1 MKLLKRTAFSLL
13 GILLLILTI
22 ATILEKIYGTDFV
35 NEYIYSSVPFVILW
49 GVTAIT
55 SLLYIIKSKLHRQP
69 VIFLLHLS
77 LLFILA
83 GAFTT
88 WIYGEQGTMR
98 VRQGEQQTS
107 FTDSKG
113 ISHQLPFSITLNQ
126 FEIIYYKGTLAPMD
140 FISHISVADKD
151 CHRQIQGKVSM
162 NHIFSYQHYRFYQ
175 SGYSEDNEG
184 SVFSVS
190 HDPYGIGIT
199 YAGYT
204 LLLLSTVFF
213 FFSPQS
219 RFRQLLKSPL
229 LHRSLTVILLLFA
242 FSLNSNFL
250 KANSTSPKVLPR
262 EVAEHFGDLYILY
275 NNRICPLQT
284 FARDFTVKLY
294 GSSSYK
300 GLTPEEVLTGWLFYY
315 DSWKN
320 EPIIRIKSNEARKL
334 LEIEGNYAR
343 LKDYISTINE
353 YKLEK
358 MMNHIRSGEQVTDKR
373 GIEEA
378 DEKFNIINL
387 VCTGA
392 MMKIF
397 PCRNIAGKT
406 LEWYSQ
412 SDQLPQDMDN
422 DKWVFI
428 RKSMSYVNEMI
439 VMKKYNDACLL
450 LEKIKKYQQKECDG
464 LLPADNKFKAEKI
477 YNQFDYSK
485 SVAMACIC
493 IGLICFIYYCHCMAS
508 QKRTSRKAII
518 ILNILLWIVF
528 TYLSAAICLRGY
540 VSNHLPLSNGF
551 ETMQFM
557 AWCTLLLTFL
567 LQRKFAMLLPFG
579 FLLCGL
585 TLMVSMLGES
595 NPQITQLMPVLQ
607 SPLLSIHVVV
617 IMIAYSLLA
626 FIMLNGVTAVILHQ
640 SQKECKEQIER
651 LQIISQIILYPAI
664 FLLAIGIF
672 IGAVWANVSWGRY
685 WGWDPKET
693 WALITMVVYAFI
705 LHARFLPVLR
715 SDYAF
720 SVMSVLGL
728 ASVLMTYFGVNYYLS
743 GLHSYGG
750 GDTPP
755 GLTAVF
761 ITYACAFA
769 LMFYAGYRRARF
781 GK

>member
-250 KANSTSPKVLPR
+250 KANSPSPKVLPR
-262 EVAEHFGDLYILY
+262 EVAGHFGDLYILY

-685 WGWDPKET
+685 WGWDPKEV
-693 WALITMVVYAFI
+693 WALITMLVYALALHPRSLPWFHRTMFFHVFCITAFI
-705 LHARFLPVLR
+705 TVLI
-715 SDYAF
+715 
-720 SVMSVLGL
+720 
-728 ASVLMTYFGVNYYLS
+728 TYFGVNFLL
-743 GLHSYGG
+743 GGMHSYANG
-750 GDTPP
+750 
-755 GLTAVF
+755 
-761 ITYACAFA
+761 
-769 LMFYAGYRRARF
+769 
-781 GK
+781 

>member
-250 KANSTSPKVLPR
+250 KANSPSPKVLPR

-284 FARDFTVKLY
+284 FARDFTIKLY

-651 LQIISQIILYPAI
+651 LQIINQIILYPAI

-685 WGWDPKET
+685 WGWDPKEV
-693 WALITMVVYAFI
+693 WALITMLVYALALHPRSLPWFHRTMFFHVFCITAFI
-705 LHARFLPVLR
+705 TVLI
-715 SDYAF
+715 
-720 SVMSVLGL
+720 
-728 ASVLMTYFGVNYYLS
+728 TYFGVNFLL
-743 GLHSYGG
+743 GGMHSYANG
-750 GDTPP
+750 
-755 GLTAVF
+755 
-761 ITYACAFA
+761 
-769 LMFYAGYRRARF
+769 
-781 GK
+781 

>member
-184 SVFSVS
+184 LVFSVS

-685 WGWDPKET
+685 WGWDPKEV
-693 WALITMVVYAFI
+693 WALITMLVYALALHPRSLPWFHRTMFFHVFCITAFI
-705 LHARFLPVLR
+705 TVLI
-715 SDYAF
+715 
-720 SVMSVLGL
+720 
-728 ASVLMTYFGVNYYLS
+728 TYFGVNFLL
-743 GLHSYGG
+743 GGMHSYANG
-750 GDTPP
+750 
-755 GLTAVF
+755 
-761 ITYACAFA
+761 
-769 LMFYAGYRRARF
+769 
-781 GK
+781 

>member
-250 KANSTSPKVLPR
+250 KANSPSPKVLPR

-567 LQRKFAMLLPFG
+567 LQRKLAMLLPFG

-685 WGWDPKET
+685 WGWDPKEV
-693 WALITMVVYAFI
+693 WALITMLVYALALHPRSLPWFHRTMFFHVFCITAFI
-705 LHARFLPVLR
+705 TVLI
-715 SDYAF
+715 
-720 SVMSVLGL
+720 
-728 ASVLMTYFGVNYYLS
+728 TYFGVNFLL
-743 GLHSYGG
+743 GGMHSYANG
-750 GDTPP
+750 
-755 GLTAVF
+755 
-761 ITYACAFA
+761 
-769 LMFYAGYRRARF
+769 
-781 GK
+781 

>member
-1 MKLLKRTAFSLL
+1 MRQIQDSPSGYLSENYNYMKLLKRTAFSLL

-250 KANSTSPKVLPR
+250 KANSPSPKVLPR

-284 FARDFTVKLY
+284 FARDFTIKLY

-300 GLTPEEVLTGWLFYY
+300 GLTSEEVLTGWLFYY

-685 WGWDPKET
+685 WGWDPKEV
-693 WALITMVVYAFI
+693 WALITMLVYALALHPRSLPWFHRTMFFHVFCITAFI
-705 LHARFLPVLR
+705 TVLI
-715 SDYAF
+715 
-720 SVMSVLGL
+720 
-728 ASVLMTYFGVNYYLS
+728 TYFGVNFLL
-743 GLHSYGG
+743 GGMHSYANG
-750 GDTPP
+750 
-755 GLTAVF
+755 
-761 ITYACAFA
+761 
-769 LMFYAGYRRARF
+769 
-781 GK
+781 

>member
-373 GIEEA
+373 GIEEV

-685 WGWDPKET
+685 WGWDPKEV
-693 WALITMVVYAFI
+693 WALITMLVYALALHPRSLPWFHRTMFFHVFCITAFI
-705 LHARFLPVLR
+705 TVLI
-715 SDYAF
+715 
-720 SVMSVLGL
+720 
-728 ASVLMTYFGVNYYLS
+728 TYFGVNFLL
-743 GLHSYGG
+743 GGMHSYANG
-750 GDTPP
+750 
-755 GLTAVF
+755 
-761 ITYACAFA
+761 
-769 LMFYAGYRRARF
+769 
-781 GK
+781 

>member
-585 TLMVSMLGES
+585 TLIVSMLGES

-685 WGWDPKET
+685 WGWDPKEV
-693 WALITMVVYAFI
+693 WALITMLVYALA
-705 LHARFLPVLR
+705 LHPRSLPWFHR
-715 SDYAF
+715 TIFY
-720 SVMSVLGL
+720 
-728 ASVLMTYFGVNYYLS
+728 N
-743 GLHSYGG
+743 
-750 GDTPP
+750 
-755 GLTAVF
+755 VF
-761 ITYACAFA
+761 
-769 LMFYAGYRRARF
+769 
-781 GK
+781 

>member
-22 ATILEKIYGTDFV
+22 ATILEKINGTDFV

-250 KANSTSPKVLPR
+250 KANSPSPKVLPR

-284 FARDFTVKLY
+284 FARDFTIKLY

-685 WGWDPKET
+685 WGWDPKEV
-693 WALITMVVYAFI
+693 WALITMLVYALALRPRSLPWFHRTMFFHVFCITAFI
-705 LHARFLPVLR
+705 TVLI
-715 SDYAF
+715 
-720 SVMSVLGL
+720 
-728 ASVLMTYFGVNYYLS
+728 TYFGVNFLL
-743 GLHSYGG
+743 GGMHSYANG
-750 GDTPP
+750 
-755 GLTAVF
+755 
-761 ITYACAFA
+761 
-769 LMFYAGYRRARF
+769 
-781 GK
+781 

>member
-250 KANSTSPKVLPR
+250 KANSPSPKVLPR

-685 WGWDPKET
+685 WGWDPKEV
-693 WALITMVVYAFI
+693 WALITMLVYALALHPRSLPWFHRTMFFHVFCITAFI
-705 LHARFLPVLR
+705 TVLI
-715 SDYAF
+715 
-720 SVMSVLGL
+720 
-728 ASVLMTYFGVNYYLS
+728 TYFGVYFLL
-743 GLHSYGG
+743 GGMHSYANG
-750 GDTPP
+750 
-755 GLTAVF
+755 
-761 ITYACAFA
+761 
-769 LMFYAGYRRARF
+769 
-781 GK
+781 

>member
-284 FARDFTVKLY
+284 FARDFTFKIY

-685 WGWDPKET
+685 WGWDPKEV
-693 WALITMVVYAFI
+693 WALITMLVYALALHPRSLPWFHRTMFFHVFCITAFI
-705 LHARFLPVLR
+705 TVLI
-715 SDYAF
+715 
-720 SVMSVLGL
+720 
-728 ASVLMTYFGVNYYLS
+728 TYFGVNFLL
-743 GLHSYGG
+743 GGMHSYANG
-750 GDTPP
+750 
-755 GLTAVF
+755 
-761 ITYACAFA
+761 
-769 LMFYAGYRRARF
+769 
-781 GK
+781 

>member
-250 KANSTSPKVLPR
+250 KANSPSPKVLPR

-284 FARDFTVKLY
+284 FARDFTIKLY

-320 EPIIRIKSNEARKL
+320 EPIIRIKSNEARKI

-685 WGWDPKET
+685 WGWDPKEV
-693 WALITMVVYAFI
+693 WALITMLVYALALHPRSLPWFHRTMFFHVFCIAAFI
-705 LHARFLPVLR
+705 TVLI
-715 SDYAF
+715 
-720 SVMSVLGL
+720 
-728 ASVLMTYFGVNYYLS
+728 TYFGVNFLL
-743 GLHSYGG
+743 GGMHSYANG
-750 GDTPP
+750 
-755 GLTAVF
+755 
-761 ITYACAFA
+761 
-769 LMFYAGYRRARF
+769 
-781 GK
+781 

>member
-250 KANSTSPKVLPR
+250 KANSPSPKVLPR

-284 FARDFTVKLY
+284 FARDFTIKLY

-617 IMIAYSLLA
+617 IMIANSLLA

-685 WGWDPKET
+685 WGWDPKEV
-693 WALITMVVYAFI
+693 WALITMLVYALALHPRSLPWFHRTMFFHVFCITAFI
-705 LHARFLPVLR
+705 TVLI
-715 SDYAF
+715 
-720 SVMSVLGL
+720 
-728 ASVLMTYFGVNYYLS
+728 TYFGVNFLL
-743 GLHSYGG
+743 GGMHSYANG
-750 GDTPP
+750 
-755 GLTAVF
+755 
-761 ITYACAFA
+761 
-769 LMFYAGYRRARF
+769 
-781 GK
+781 

>member
-113 ISHQLPFSITLNQ
+113 ISHQQPFSITLNQ

-250 KANSTSPKVLPR
+250 KANSPSPKVLPR

-284 FARDFTVKLY
+284 FARDFTIKLY

-685 WGWDPKET
+685 WGWDPKEV
-693 WALITMVVYAFI
+693 WALITMLVYALALHPRSLPWFHRTMFFHVFCITAFI
-705 LHARFLPVLR
+705 TVLI
-715 SDYAF
+715 
-720 SVMSVLGL
+720 
-728 ASVLMTYFGVNYYLS
+728 TYFGVNFLL
-743 GLHSYGG
+743 GGMHSYANG
-750 GDTPP
+750 
-755 GLTAVF
+755 
-761 ITYACAFA
+761 
-769 LMFYAGYRRARF
+769 
-781 GK
+781 

>member
-685 WGWDPKET
+685 WGWDPKEV
-693 WALITMVVYAFI
+693 WALITMLVYALALHPRSLPWFHRTMFFHVYCITAFI
-705 LHARFLPVLR
+705 TVLI
-715 SDYAF
+715 
-720 SVMSVLGL
+720 
-728 ASVLMTYFGVNYYLS
+728 TYFGVNFLL
-743 GLHSYGG
+743 GGMHSYANG
-750 GDTPP
+750 
-755 GLTAVF
+755 
-761 ITYACAFA
+761 
-769 LMFYAGYRRARF
+769 
-781 GK
+781 

>member
-190 HDPYGIGIT
+190 HEPYGIGIT

-250 KANSTSPKVLPR
+250 KANSPSPKVLPR
-262 EVAEHFGDLYILY
+262 EVAGHFGDLYILY

-284 FARDFTVKLY
+284 FARDFTIKLY

-320 EPIIRIKSNEARKL
+320 EPIIRIKSNEARKI

-685 WGWDPKET
+685 WGWDPKEV
-693 WALITMVVYAFI
+693 WALITMLVYALALHPRSLPWFQRTMFFHVFCITAFI
-705 LHARFLPVLR
+705 TVLI
-715 SDYAF
+715 
-720 SVMSVLGL
+720 
-728 ASVLMTYFGVNYYLS
+728 TYFGVNFLL
-743 GLHSYGG
+743 GGMHSYANG
-750 GDTPP
+750 
-755 GLTAVF
+755 
-761 ITYACAFA
+761 
-769 LMFYAGYRRARF
+769 
-781 GK
+781 

>member
-250 KANSTSPKVLPR
+250 KANSPSPKVLPR

-284 FARDFTVKLY
+284 FARDFTIKLY

-353 YKLEK
+353 YKLER

-685 WGWDPKET
+685 WGWDPKEV
-693 WALITMVVYAFI
+693 WALITMLVYALALHPRSLPWFHRTMFFHVFCITAFI
-705 LHARFLPVLR
+705 TVLI
-715 SDYAF
+715 
-720 SVMSVLGL
+720 
-728 ASVLMTYFGVNYYLS
+728 TYFGVNFLL
-743 GLHSYGG
+743 GGMHSYANG
-750 GDTPP
+750 
-755 GLTAVF
+755 
-761 ITYACAFA
+761 
-769 LMFYAGYRRARF
+769 
-781 GK
+781 

>member
-250 KANSTSPKVLPR
+250 KANSPSLKVLPR

-284 FARDFTVKLY
+284 FARDFTIKLY

-685 WGWDPKET
+685 WGWDPKEV
-693 WALITMVVYAFI
+693 WALITMLVYALALHPRSLPWFHRTMFFHVFCITAFI
-705 LHARFLPVLR
+705 TVLI
-715 SDYAF
+715 
-720 SVMSVLGL
+720 
-728 ASVLMTYFGVNYYLS
+728 TYFGVNFLL
-743 GLHSYGG
+743 GGMHSYANG
-750 GDTPP
+750 
-755 GLTAVF
+755 
-761 ITYACAFA
+761 
-769 LMFYAGYRRARF
+769 
-781 GK
+781 

>member
-387 VCTGA
+387 VCAGA

-685 WGWDPKET
+685 WGWDPKEV
-693 WALITMVVYAFI
+693 WALITMLVYALALHPRSLPWFHRTMFFHVFCITAFI
-705 LHARFLPVLR
+705 TVLI
-715 SDYAF
+715 
-720 SVMSVLGL
+720 
-728 ASVLMTYFGVNYYLS
+728 TYFGVNFLL
-743 GLHSYGG
+743 GGMHSYANG
-750 GDTPP
+750 
-755 GLTAVF
+755 
-761 ITYACAFA
+761 
-769 LMFYAGYRRARF
+769 
-781 GK
+781 

>member
-219 RFRQLLKSPL
+219 RFRQMLKSPL

-250 KANSTSPKVLPR
+250 KANSPSPKVLPR

-284 FARDFTVKLY
+284 FARDFTIKLY

-685 WGWDPKET
+685 WGWDPKEV
-693 WALITMVVYAFI
+693 WALITMLVYALALHPRSLPWFHRTMFFHVFCITAFI
-705 LHARFLPVLR
+705 TVLI
-715 SDYAF
+715 
-720 SVMSVLGL
+720 
-728 ASVLMTYFGVNYYLS
+728 TYFGVNFLL
-743 GLHSYGG
+743 GGMHSYANG
-750 GDTPP
+750 
-755 GLTAVF
+755 
-761 ITYACAFA
+761 
-769 LMFYAGYRRARF
+769 
-781 GK
+781 

>member
-250 KANSTSPKVLPR
+250 KANSPSPKVLPR

-685 WGWDPKET
+685 WGWDPKEV
-693 WALITMVVYAFI
+693 WALITMLVYALALHPRSLPWFHRTMFFHIFCITAFI
-705 LHARFLPVLR
+705 TVLI
-715 SDYAF
+715 
-720 SVMSVLGL
+720 
-728 ASVLMTYFGVNYYLS
+728 TYFGVNFLL
-743 GLHSYGG
+743 GGMHSYANG
-750 GDTPP
+750 
-755 GLTAVF
+755 
-761 ITYACAFA
+761 
-769 LMFYAGYRRARF
+769 
-781 GK
+781 

>member
-219 RFRQLLKSPL
+219 RFRRLLKSPL

-250 KANSTSPKVLPR
+250 KANSPSPKVLPR

-685 WGWDPKET
+685 WGWDPKEV
-693 WALITMVVYAFI
+693 WALITMLVYALALHPRSLPWFHRTMFFHVFCITAFI
-705 LHARFLPVLR
+705 TVLI
-715 SDYAF
+715 
-720 SVMSVLGL
+720 
-728 ASVLMTYFGVNYYLS
+728 TYFGVNFLL
-743 GLHSYGG
+743 GGMHSYANG
-750 GDTPP
+750 
-755 GLTAVF
+755 
-761 ITYACAFA
+761 
-769 LMFYAGYRRARF
+769 
-781 GK
+781 

>member
-250 KANSTSPKVLPR
+250 KANSPSPKVLPR

-284 FARDFTVKLY
+284 FARDFTIKLY

-406 LEWYSQ
+406 LEWHSQ

-685 WGWDPKET
+685 WGWDPKEV
-693 WALITMVVYAFI
+693 WALITMLVYALALHPRSLPWFHRTMFFHVFCITAFI
-705 LHARFLPVLR
+705 TVLI
-715 SDYAF
+715 
-720 SVMSVLGL
+720 
-728 ASVLMTYFGVNYYLS
+728 TYFGVNFLL
-743 GLHSYGG
+743 GGMHSYANG
-750 GDTPP
+750 
-755 GLTAVF
+755 
-761 ITYACAFA
+761 
-769 LMFYAGYRRARF
+769 
-781 GK
+781 

>member
-685 WGWDPKET
+685 WGWDPKEV
-693 WALITMVVYAFI
+693 WALITMLVYALA
-705 LHARFLPVLR
+705 LHPRSLPWFHR
-715 SDYAF
+715 TMFFMF
-720 SVMSVLGL
+720 SV
-728 ASVLMTYFGVNYYLS
+728 
-743 GLHSYGG
+743 
-750 GDTPP
+750 
-755 GLTAVF
+755 
-761 ITYACAFA
+761 
-769 LMFYAGYRRARF
+769 
-781 GK
+781 

>member
-284 FARDFTVKLY
+284 FARDFTVKFY

-685 WGWDPKET
+685 WGWDPKEV
-693 WALITMVVYAFI
+693 WALITMLVYALALHPRSLPWFHRTMFFHVFCITAFI
-705 LHARFLPVLR
+705 TVLI
-715 SDYAF
+715 
-720 SVMSVLGL
+720 
-728 ASVLMTYFGVNYYLS
+728 TYFGVNFLL
-743 GLHSYGG
+743 GGMHSYANG
-750 GDTPP
+750 
-755 GLTAVF
+755 
-761 ITYACAFA
+761 
-769 LMFYAGYRRARF
+769 
-781 GK
+781 

>member
-113 ISHQLPFSITLNQ
+113 ISHQLPFSITLNE

-284 FARDFTVKLY
+284 FARDFTIKLY

-685 WGWDPKET
+685 WGWDPKEV
-693 WALITMVVYAFI
+693 WALITMLVYALALHPRSLPWFHRTMFFHVFCITAFI
-705 LHARFLPVLR
+705 TVLI
-715 SDYAF
+715 
-720 SVMSVLGL
+720 
-728 ASVLMTYFGVNYYLS
+728 TYFGVNFLL
-743 GLHSYGG
+743 GGMHSYANG
-750 GDTPP
+750 
-755 GLTAVF
+755 
-761 ITYACAFA
+761 
-769 LMFYAGYRRARF
+769 
-781 GK
+781 

>member
-49 GVTAIT
+49 GATAIT
-55 SLLYIIKSKLHRQP
+55 SLLYIIKNKLHRQP

-250 KANSTSPKVLPR
+250 KANSSSPKVLPR
-262 EVAEHFGDLYILY
+262 EVAGHFGDLYILY

-320 EPIIRIKSNEARKL
+320 EPIIRIKSNEARKI

-685 WGWDPKET
+685 WGWDPKEV
-693 WALITMVVYAFI
+693 WALITMLVYALALHPRSLPWFHRTMFFHVFCIAAFI
-705 LHARFLPVLR
+705 TVLI
-715 SDYAF
+715 
-720 SVMSVLGL
+720 
-728 ASVLMTYFGVNYYLS
+728 TYFGVNFLL
-743 GLHSYGG
+743 GGMHSYANG
-750 GDTPP
+750 
-755 GLTAVF
+755 
-761 ITYACAFA
+761 
-769 LMFYAGYRRARF
+769 
-781 GK
+781 

>member
-284 FARDFTVKLY
+284 SARDFTVKLY

-685 WGWDPKET
+685 WGWDPKEV
-693 WALITMVVYAFI
+693 WALITMLVYALALHPRSLPWFHRTMFFHVFCITAFI
-705 LHARFLPVLR
+705 TVLI
-715 SDYAF
+715 
-720 SVMSVLGL
+720 
-728 ASVLMTYFGVNYYLS
+728 TYFGVNFLL
-743 GLHSYGG
+743 GGMHSYANG
-750 GDTPP
+750 
-755 GLTAVF
+755 
-761 ITYACAFA
+761 
-769 LMFYAGYRRARF
+769 
-781 GK
+781 